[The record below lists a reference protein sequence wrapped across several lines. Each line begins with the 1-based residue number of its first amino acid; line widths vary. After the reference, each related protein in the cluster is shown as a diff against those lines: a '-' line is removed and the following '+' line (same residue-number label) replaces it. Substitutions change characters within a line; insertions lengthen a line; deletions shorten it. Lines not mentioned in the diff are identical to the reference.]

1 MILKLFVCTINL
13 QNPRSQFKICD
24 EMISLKK
31 TTGSVKSDVFAIK
44 LFESLMCEIKIKNMY
59 YVAEDK
65 IQLHISEIED
75 QKIEWKKKKIRK
87 FTSDGNHPTCISLN
101 AIYTYVHSYISDRTD
116 H

>member
-75 QKIEWKKKKIRK
+75 QKIE
-87 FTSDGNHPTCISLN
+87 
-101 AIYTYVHSYISDRTD
+101 
-116 H
+116 